1 MLSTYQIRNEKGLNR
16 KVCQKAFLLIHGFGK
31 QRLEVLRKKMPIGLT
46 IPKPDCQG
54 KHTKRPAKILE
65 ELREKIREH
74 IMSFPTRQSH
84 YSRHNNPGRL
94 YLSPDLSIA
103 KMYQMFLA
111 KHDPAYVAHLER
123 KIEALIRHE
132 EACFLK
138 LSLLYLNIITMMC
151 L

>member
-1 MLSTYQIRNEKGLNR
+1 
-16 KVCQKAFLLIHGFGK
+16 
-31 QRLEVLRKKMPIGLT
+31 MPIGLT

-54 KHTKRPAKILE
+54 KHTNRPAKILE

-94 YLSPDLSIA
+94 YLSPDISIA

>member
-1 MLSTYQIRNEKGLNR
+1 MLSIYQIRNEKGLNW

-46 IPKPDCQG
+46 IPMPDCQG
-54 KHTKRPAKILE
+54 KHTNRPAKILE

-111 KHDPAYVAHLER
+111 KHDPAYVAR
-123 KIEALIRHE
+123 KREALIRHE
-132 EACFLK
+132 EACSSEIK
-138 LSLLYLNIITMMC
+138 PIVYI
-151 L
+151 